1 MESIWSKETQIL
13 PKEPLHQH
21 QSVNTV
27 IIGGGMAGI
36 LTAFLLKKRGV
47 DVVVLEANTIGSGQ
61 TKNTT
66 AKITCQHGL
75 MYYKLIQERGEHYA
89 KKYARVNML
98 AIELYERIINSL
110 HIDCDFR
117 RLPSYLYSKVDDLC
131 LRREAGA
138 ASKLGMQADFCFKTA
153 LPFEVKGAVR
163 FENQAQFQPLAFLK
177 AISEEVCVYEHSP
190 VLKVESN
197 TVITPGGNVKADHVV
212 FATHYPFVN
221 FPGLFFTRLHQERS
235 YAIAIEG
242 GQNLEGLYYGVD
254 KDGISFRNA
263 GSLTILGGGNHRTG
277 ENSQGG
283 KYQFLQD
290 AAKRFYPDCTLVA
303 QWSAQDC
310 IPIDGLPYIGRFGG
324 KDRKWYVAT
333 GFFKWG
339 MTNSM
344 VSAMVLCD
352 MICGVHNR
360 YGDMFDPNRN
370 SWTKSV
376 KNLSIELKASVL
388 GLGRQVFSDA
398 KSPLSSLPQGHG
410 GIVEWKGHKLGAYKD
425 EQGNVFLVSVK
436 CPHLGCQLEW
446 NPDEKSWDCPC
457 HGSRFDYTGALLDNP
472 AQIKL
477 KAYRYT
483 RR

>member
-1 MESIWSKETQIL
+1 M
-13 PKEPLHQH
+13 
-21 QSVNTV
+21 
-27 IIGGGMAGI
+27 
-36 LTAFLLKKRGV
+36 
-47 DVVVLEANTIGSGQ
+47 
-61 TKNTT
+61 
-66 AKITCQHGL
+66 
-75 MYYKLIQERGEHYA
+75 
-89 KKYARVNML
+89 
-98 AIELYERIINSL
+98 
-110 HIDCDFR
+110 
-117 RLPSYLYSKVDDLC
+117 
-131 LRREAGA
+131 
-138 ASKLGMQADFCFKTA
+138 
-153 LPFEVKGAVR
+153 
-163 FENQAQFQPLAFLK
+163 
-177 AISEEVCVYEHSP
+177 
-190 VLKVESN
+190 
-197 TVITPGGNVKADHVV
+197 
-212 FATHYPFVN
+212 
-221 FPGLFFTRLHQERS
+221 
-235 YAIAIEG
+235 
-242 GQNLEGLYYGVD
+242 D

-398 KSPLSSLPQGHG
+398 KSPLSSLPQ
-410 GIVEWKGHKLGAYKD
+410 
-425 EQGNVFLVSVK
+425 
-436 CPHLGCQLEW
+436 
-446 NPDEKSWDCPC
+446 
-457 HGSRFDYTGALLDNP
+457 
-472 AQIKL
+472 
-477 KAYRYT
+477 
-483 RR
+483 